1 MENQTGRLLV
11 FAFVLLAALASGFGA
26 IIITSSTTSDVTAEA
41 ATVVSP
47 NATGTNKNMTSN
59 SVIISLTEVANTV
72 NDIDFSSPLNN
83 TYNLGKPF
91 LVQYDNTTN
100 LEAADDKSYDL
111 KVTFAGFG
119 TINGIK
125 YMDDGVANMDIR
137 NNGIVYQNGIV
148 NMTTE
153 SEEKATMTFESIGQ
167 RNITTGILID
177 NGVLF
182 FNTNSTGELAFLN
195 NTVAVYK
202 DMIDERRGN
211 YTTIAWEWK

>member
-1 MENQTGRLLV
+1 MENQIGRLLV
-11 FAFVLLAALASGFGA
+11 FAFVLLAVISPGFGA
-26 IIITSSTTSDVTAEA
+26 TIITSSTTSDVTAEA
-41 ATVVSP
+41 TVST

-59 SVIISLTEVANTV
+59 SVTIPLTEVGNTV

-91 LVQYDNTTN
+91 LVQYDNTTS

-111 KVTFAGFG
+111 KITFAGFG
-119 TINGIK
+119 TINGVK

-148 NMTTE
+148 NMTSE

-167 RNITTGILID
+167 RNITTGILVD

-211 YTTIAWEWK
+211 YTTVAWEWK

>member
-1 MENQTGRLLV
+1 MEKQIGCLLV
-11 FAFVLLAALASGFGA
+11 LALVLLAASGFGA
-26 IIITSSTTSDVTAEA
+26 TILTTNTMSDATAEA
-41 ATVVSP
+41 TLSP
-47 NATGTNKNMTSN
+47 DSTGTNKNMTSN
-59 SVIISLTEVANTV
+59 SVATPLTELGNTI
-72 NDIDFSSPLNN
+72 NDIDFSSPLDNS
-83 TYNLGKPF
+83 YNLGKPF
-91 LVQYDNTTN
+91 LVQYDNTTS
-100 LEAADDKSYDL
+100 LESADDKSYDL

-119 TINGIK
+119 TIDGIK
-125 YMDDGVANMDIR
+125 YMDKGVANMDIR
-137 NNGIVYQNGIV
+137 NNGIVYQTGIV

-167 RNITTGILID
+167 RNITTGILLD

-211 YTTIAWEWK
+211 YTTVAWEWK

>member
-11 FAFVLLAALASGFGA
+11 LALVLLSASGFG
-26 IIITSSTTSDVTAEA
+26 TTILTTNTMSDVTAEA
-41 ATVVSP
+41 TLSP
-47 NATGTNKNMTSN
+47 NTTGMNKNITSN
-59 SVIISLTEVANTV
+59 SVAIPLTELGNTI
-72 NDIDFSSPLNN
+72 NDIDFSSPLDNS
-83 TYNLGKPF
+83 YNLGKPF
-91 LVQYDNTTN
+91 LVQYDNTTS
-100 LEAADDKSYDL
+100 LESADDKSYDL

-119 TINGIK
+119 TINGTK
-125 YMDDGVANMDIR
+125 YMDKGVANMDIR
-137 NNGIVYQNGIV
+137 NNGIVYQTGTV

-167 RNITTGILID
+167 RNITTGILLD

-195 NTVAVYK
+195 STIAVYK

-211 YTTIAWEWK
+211 YTTIAWKWK

>member
-11 FAFVLLAALASGFGA
+11 PALVLLAASGFGA
-26 IIITSSTTSDVTAEA
+26 TILTTNIMSDVTAEA
-41 ATVVSP
+41 TLSP
-47 NATGTNKNMTSN
+47 DTTGTNKNMTSN
-59 SVIISLTEVANTV
+59 SVAIPLTELGNTI
-72 NDIDFSSPLNN
+72 NDIDFSSPLDNS
-83 TYNLGKPF
+83 YNLGKPL
-91 LVQYDNTTN
+91 LVQYDNTTS
-100 LEAADDKSYDL
+100 LESADDKSYDL

-119 TINGIK
+119 TINGTK
-125 YMDDGVANMDIR
+125 YMDKGVANMDIR
-137 NNGIVYQNGIV
+137 NNGIVYQTGIV

-167 RNITTGILID
+167 RNITTGILLD

>member
-1 MENQTGRLLV
+1 MANQTGRLLLL
-11 FAFVLLAALASGFGA
+11 ALVLLSSSGFGVT
-26 IIITSSTTSDVTAEA
+26 ILITNTISNVTAEA
-41 ATVVSP
+41 TVSP
-47 NATGTNKNMTSN
+47 DTTPGTNKNSTSN
-59 SVIISLTEVANTV
+59 SSVAIPLTELGNTI
-72 NDIDFSSPLNN
+72 NDIDFSSPLDNS
-83 TYNLGKPF
+83 YNLGKPF
-91 LVQYDNTTN
+91 LVQYDNTTS

-119 TINGIK
+119 TINGTK
-125 YMDDGVANMDIR
+125 YTDRGVANMDIR
-137 NNGIVYQNGIV
+137 NNGIVYQTGTV

-167 RNITTGILID
+167 RNITTGILLD
-177 NGVLF
+177 NGILF
-182 FNTNSTGELAFLN
+182 FNTNSTGELASLS

>member
-11 FAFVLLAALASGFGA
+11 LALVLLAASGFGA
-26 IIITSSTTSDVTAEA
+26 TILTTNTMSDVTGEA
-41 ATVVSP
+41 TLSP
-47 NATGTNKNMTSN
+47 DTTGTNKNMTSN
-59 SVIISLTEVANTV
+59 SVAIPLTELGNTI
-72 NDIDFSSPLNN
+72 NDIDFSSPLDNS
-83 TYNLGKPF
+83 YNLGKPF
-91 LVQYDNTTN
+91 LVQYDNTTS
-100 LEAADDKSYDL
+100 LESSDDKPYDL
-111 KVTFAGFG
+111 KITFAGFG
-119 TINGIK
+119 TINGTK
-125 YMDDGVANMDIR
+125 YTDKGVANMDIR
-137 NNGIVYQNGIV
+137 SNGIIYQTGTV

-167 RNITTGILID
+167 RNITTGILLD

>member
-11 FAFVLLAALASGFGA
+11 LAFVLLAAIASGFGA
-26 IIITSSTTSDVTAEA
+26 IIITSSTMSDVTAEA
-41 ATVVSP
+41 TVSP

-59 SVIISLTEVANTV
+59 SVAIPLTEVGNTAD
-72 NDIDFSSPLNN
+72 DIDFSSPLNN
-83 TYNLGKPF
+83 SYNLGKPF
-91 LVQYDNTTN
+91 LVQYDNTTS

-119 TINGIK
+119 TVNGIQ

-137 NNGIVYQNGIV
+137 NNGIVYQNGTV

-177 NGVLF
+177 NGILF

>member
-1 MENQTGRLLV
+1 MENQTGCLLLLL
-11 FAFVLLAALASGFGA
+11 ALVLLTASGFGA
-26 IIITSSTTSDVTAEA
+26 TILTTNTMSDVTVE
-41 ATVVSP
+41 ATVSP
-47 NATGTNKNMTSN
+47 DTTGTNKNMTSN
-59 SVIISLTEVANTV
+59 GGVAIPLTELGNTI
-72 NDIDFSSPLNN
+72 NDIDFSSPLDNS
-83 TYNLGKPF
+83 YNLGKPF
-91 LVQYDNTTN
+91 LVQYDNTTS
-100 LEAADDKSYDL
+100 LESADDKSYDL

-119 TINGIK
+119 TINGTRYTDK
-125 YMDDGVANMDIR
+125 GVANMDIR
-137 NNGIVYQNGIV
+137 NNGIVYQTGTV

-167 RNITTGILID
+167 RNITTGILLD

-182 FNTNSTGELAFLN
+182 FNTNSTGQLAFLN

>member
-1 MENQTGRLLV
+1 MENQTGRLMV
-11 FAFVLLAALASGFGA
+11 FAFVLLAAIASGFGA
-26 IIITSSTTSDVTAEA
+26 IIITSSTTSDVTAD

-59 SVIISLTEVANTV
+59 GVTIPLTEVGNTV

-83 TYNLGKPF
+83 SYNLGKPF
-91 LVQYDNTTN
+91 LVQYDNTTS

-111 KVTFAGFG
+111 KITFAGFG
-119 TINGIK
+119 IVNGMK
-125 YMDDGVANMDIR
+125 YIDDGVANMDIR

-167 RNITTGILID
+167 RNITTGISLD

>member
-1 MENQTGRLLV
+1 MGNQIGRFLV
-11 FAFVLLAALASGFGA
+11 LALVVVLAAISPGFGA
-26 IIITSSTTSDVTAEA
+26 TILTTSTTSDVTAEA
-41 ATVVSP
+41 TVSP
-47 NATGTNKNMTSN
+47 DATGTNKDMTST
-59 SVIISLTEVANTV
+59 SIAITPAELGNTV

-83 TYNLGKPF
+83 SYNLGKPF
-91 LVQYDNTTN
+91 LVQYDNTTS
-100 LEAADDKSYDL
+100 LESADDKSYDL

-125 YMDDGVANMDIR
+125 YMDNGVANMDIR
-137 NNGIVYQNGIV
+137 NNGIVYQNGTV

-153 SEEKATMTFESIGQ
+153 SEEKVTMTFESIGQ
-167 RNITTGILID
+167 RNITTGILVD

>member
-1 MENQTGRLLV
+1 MV
-11 FAFVLLAALASGFGA
+11 FAFLLLAAIASGFGA
-26 IIITSSTTSDVTAEA
+26 IIITSSTTSDMTAD
-41 ATVVSP
+41 ATVASP

-59 SVIISLTEVANTV
+59 GVTIPLTEVGNTV

-83 TYNLGKPF
+83 SYNLGKPF

-111 KVTFAGFG
+111 KITFAGFG
-119 TINGIK
+119 TVNGIK
-125 YMDDGVANMDIR
+125 YIDDGVANMDIR

-167 RNITTGILID
+167 RNNTTGILLD

>member
-1 MENQTGRLLV
+1 MEKQIGCLLV
-11 FAFVLLAALASGFGA
+11 LALVLLAASGFGA
-26 IIITSSTTSDVTAEA
+26 TILTTNTMSDVTAEA
-41 ATVVSP
+41 TLSP
-47 NATGTNKNMTSN
+47 DSTGTNKNMTSN
-59 SVIISLTEVANTV
+59 SVATPLTELGNTI
-72 NDIDFSSPLNN
+72 NDIDFSSPLDNS
-83 TYNLGKPF
+83 YNLGKPF
-91 LVQYDNTTN
+91 LVQYDNTTS
-100 LEAADDKSYDL
+100 LESADDKSYDL

-119 TINGIK
+119 TIDGIK
-125 YMDDGVANMDIR
+125 YMDKGVANMDIR
-137 NNGIVYQNGIV
+137 NNGIVYQTGIV

-167 RNITTGILID
+167 RNITTGILLD

-211 YTTIAWEWK
+211 YTTVAWEWK

>member
-1 MENQTGRLLV
+1 MENQTGHLLLL
-11 FAFVLLAALASGFGA
+11 ALVLLAASGFGA
-26 IIITSSTTSDVTAEA
+26 TILTTNTMSDVAAEA
-41 ATVVSP
+41 TTVSP
-47 NATGTNKNMTSN
+47 DTTGTNKNMTSN
-59 SVIISLTEVANTV
+59 SVAIPLTELGNTV
-72 NDIDFSSPLNN
+72 NDIDFSSPLDNS
-83 TYNLGKPF
+83 YNLGKPF
-91 LVQYDNTTN
+91 LVQYDNTTS
-100 LEAADDKSYDL
+100 LESADDKSYDL

-119 TINGIK
+119 IINGTK
-125 YMDDGVANMDIR
+125 YTDKGVANMDIR
-137 NNGIVYQNGIV
+137 NNGIVYQTGTV

-167 RNITTGILID
+167 RNITTGILLD

>member
-1 MENQTGRLLV
+1 MENQTGHLLV
-11 FAFVLLAALASGFGA
+11 LTLVLLAASGFGA
-26 IIITSSTTSDVTAEA
+26 TILTTNTMSDVTVE
-41 ATVVSP
+41 ATVSP
-47 NATGTNKNMTSN
+47 DTTGTNKNMTSN
-59 SVIISLTEVANTV
+59 GGVAIPLTELGNTI
-72 NDIDFSSPLNN
+72 NDIDFSSPLDNS
-83 TYNLGKPF
+83 YNLGKPF
-91 LVQYDNTTN
+91 LVQYDNTTS
-100 LEAADDKSYDL
+100 LESADDKSYDL

-119 TINGIK
+119 TINGTRYTDK
-125 YMDDGVANMDIR
+125 GVANMDIR
-137 NNGIVYQNGIV
+137 NNGIVYQTGTV

-167 RNITTGILID
+167 RNITTGILLD

-182 FNTNSTGELAFLN
+182 FNTNSTGQLAFLN

>member
-1 MENQTGRLLV
+1 MENQTGHLLLL
-11 FAFVLLAALASGFGA
+11 ALVLLAASGFGA
-26 IIITSSTTSDVTAEA
+26 TILTTNTMSDVAAEA
-41 ATVVSP
+41 TVSP
-47 NATGTNKNMTSN
+47 DTTGTNKNITSN
-59 SVIISLTEVANTV
+59 SVAIPLTELGNTV
-72 NDIDFSSPLNN
+72 NDIDFSSPLDNS
-83 TYNLGKPF
+83 YNLGKPF
-91 LVQYDNTTN
+91 LVQYDNTTS
-100 LEAADDKSYDL
+100 LESADDKSYDL

-119 TINGIK
+119 IINGTK
-125 YMDDGVANMDIR
+125 YTDKGIANMDIR
-137 NNGIVYQNGIV
+137 NNGIVYQTGTL

-167 RNITTGILID
+167 RNITTGILLD

>member
-1 MENQTGRLLV
+1 MENQTGRLMV
-11 FAFVLLAALASGFGA
+11 FAFLLLAAIASGFGA
-26 IIITSSTTSDVTAEA
+26 IIITSSTTSDMTAD
-41 ATVVSP
+41 ATVASP

-59 SVIISLTEVANTV
+59 GVTIPLTEVGNTV

-83 TYNLGKPF
+83 SYNLGKPF

-111 KVTFAGFG
+111 KITFAGFG
-119 TINGIK
+119 TVNGIK
-125 YMDDGVANMDIR
+125 YIDDGVANMDIR

-167 RNITTGILID
+167 RNNTTGILLD

>member
-11 FAFVLLAALASGFGA
+11 LALVLLAASGFGA
-26 IIITSSTTSDVTAEA
+26 TILTTNTMSDVTAEA
-41 ATVVSP
+41 TLTP
-47 NATGTNKNMTSN
+47 DTTGTNKNMTSN
-59 SVIISLTEVANTV
+59 GSVAIPLTELGNTI
-72 NDIDFSSPLNN
+72 NDVDFGSPLDNS
-83 TYNLGKPF
+83 YNLGKPF
-91 LVQYDNTTN
+91 LVQYDNTTS
-100 LEAADDKSYDL
+100 LESADDKSYDL

-119 TINGIK
+119 TINGRK
-125 YMDDGVANMDIR
+125 YMDKGVANMDIR
-137 NNGIVYQNGIV
+137 NNGIIYQTGTV

-153 SEEKATMTFESIGQ
+153 SEEKATMTFESIGH
-167 RNITTGILID
+167 RNITTGILLD

-202 DMIDERRGN
+202 DMIDERQGN

>member
-1 MENQTGRLLV
+1 MANQTGRLLLL
-11 FAFVLLAALASGFGA
+11 ALVLLSTSGFGA
-26 IIITSSTTSDVTAEA
+26 TILIMDTIPNVTAEA
-41 ATVVSP
+41 TVSP
-47 NATGTNKNMTSN
+47 DTQGTNKNITSN
-59 SVIISLTEVANTV
+59 SSVAIPLTEFGNTI
-72 NDIDFSSPLNN
+72 NDIDFSSPLDNIH
-83 TYNLGKPF
+83 NLGKPF
-91 LVQYDNTTN
+91 LVQYDNTTS

-111 KVTFAGFG
+111 KVTFTGFG
-119 TINGIK
+119 TMNGTK
-125 YMDDGVANMDIR
+125 YTDKGVANMDIR
-137 NNGIVYQNGIV
+137 NNGIVYQTGTV

-167 RNITTGILID
+167 RNITTGILLD

-182 FNTNSTGELAFLN
+182 FNTTSTGELAFLK

>member
-1 MENQTGRLLV
+1 MENQTGCLLLLL
-11 FAFVLLAALASGFGA
+11 ALVLLSASGFGA
-26 IIITSSTTSDVTAEA
+26 TILTTNTMSDVTVE
-41 ATVVSP
+41 ATVSP
-47 NATGTNKNMTSN
+47 DTTGTNKNMTSN
-59 SVIISLTEVANTV
+59 GGVAIPLTELGNTI
-72 NDIDFSSPLNN
+72 NDIDFSSPLDNS
-83 TYNLGKPF
+83 YNLGKPF
-91 LVQYDNTTN
+91 LVQYDNTTS
-100 LEAADDKSYDL
+100 LESADDKSYDL

-119 TINGIK
+119 TINGTK
-125 YMDDGVANMDIR
+125 YVDKGVANMDIR
-137 NNGIVYQNGIV
+137 NNGIVYQTGTV

-153 SEEKATMTFESIGQ
+153 SEEKATMTFESIGH
-167 RNITTGILID
+167 RNITTGILVD

>member
-1 MENQTGRLLV
+1 MENQIGRFLV
-11 FAFVLLAALASGFGA
+11 LALVVVLAAISPGFGA
-26 IIITSSTTSDVTAEA
+26 TILTTSTTSDVTAEA
-41 ATVVSP
+41 TVSP
-47 NATGTNKNMTSN
+47 DATGTNKDMTSN
-59 SVIISLTEVANTV
+59 SIAITPAELGNTV

-83 TYNLGKPF
+83 SYNLGKPF
-91 LVQYDNTTN
+91 LVQYDNTTS
-100 LEAADDKSYDL
+100 LESADDKSYDL

-125 YMDDGVANMDIR
+125 YMDNGVANMDIR
-137 NNGIVYQNGIV
+137 NNGIVYQNGTV

-153 SEEKATMTFESIGQ
+153 SEEKVTMTFESIGQ
-167 RNITTGILID
+167 RNITTGILVD

>member
-1 MENQTGRLLV
+1 MEYQTGRLLV
-11 FAFVLLAALASGFGA
+11 LAFVLLAAIASGFGA
-26 IIITSSTTSDVTAEA
+26 IIITSSTMSDVTAEA
-41 ATVVSP
+41 TVSP

-59 SVIISLTEVANTV
+59 SVAIPLTEVGNTAD
-72 NDIDFSSPLNN
+72 DIDFSSPLNN
-83 TYNLGKPF
+83 SYNLGKPF
-91 LVQYDNTTN
+91 LVQYDNTTS

-119 TINGIK
+119 TVNGIQ

-137 NNGIVYQNGIV
+137 NNGIVYQNGTV

-177 NGVLF
+177 NGILF

>member
-1 MENQTGRLLV
+1 MANQTGRLLLL
-11 FAFVLLAALASGFGA
+11 ALVLLSSSGFGA
-26 IIITSSTTSDVTAEA
+26 TILITNTISNVTAEA
-41 ATVVSP
+41 TVSP
-47 NATGTNKNMTSN
+47 DTTPGTNKNSTSN
-59 SVIISLTEVANTV
+59 SSVAIPLTELGNTI
-72 NDIDFSSPLNN
+72 NDIDFSSPLDNS
-83 TYNLGKPF
+83 YNLGKPF
-91 LVQYDNTTN
+91 LVQYDNTTS

-119 TINGIK
+119 TINGTK
-125 YMDDGVANMDIR
+125 YMDRGVANMDIR
-137 NNGIVYQNGIV
+137 NNGIVYQTGTV

-167 RNITTGILID
+167 RNITTGILLD
-177 NGVLF
+177 NGILF
-182 FNTNSTGELAFLN
+182 FNTNSTGELASLS

>member
-1 MENQTGRLLV
+1 MENQTGHLLV
-11 FAFVLLAALASGFGA
+11 LTLVLLAASGFDA
-26 IIITSSTTSDVTAEA
+26 TILTTNTMSDVTAEA
-41 ATVVSP
+41 TVSP
-47 NATGTNKNMTSN
+47 DTTGTNKNMTSN
-59 SVIISLTEVANTV
+59 GGVAIPLTELGNTI
-72 NDIDFSSPLNN
+72 NDIDFSSPLDNS
-83 TYNLGKPF
+83 YNLGKPF
-91 LVQYDNTTN
+91 LVQYDNTTS

-119 TINGIK
+119 TINGTK
-125 YMDDGVANMDIR
+125 YMDKGVANMDIR
-137 NNGIVYQNGIV
+137 NNGIVYQTGTV

-153 SEEKATMTFESIGQ
+153 SEEKTTMTFESIGQ
-167 RNITTGILID
+167 RNITTGILLD

-211 YTTIAWEWK
+211 YTTIAWKWK

>member
-1 MENQTGRLLV
+1 MENQTRRLMV
-11 FAFVLLAALASGFGA
+11 FAFLLLAAIASGFGA
-26 IIITSSTTSDVTAEA
+26 IIITSSTTSDVTAD
-41 ATVVSP
+41 ATVASP
-47 NATGTNKNMTSN
+47 NATGTNKNMISN
-59 SVIISLTEVANTV
+59 SVTIPLTEVGNTV
-72 NDIDFSSPLNN
+72 NDIDFRSLLNN
-83 TYNLGKPF
+83 SYNLGKPF
-91 LVQYDNTTN
+91 LVQYDDTTN

-111 KVTFAGFG
+111 KITFAGFG
-119 TINGIK
+119 TVNGIK
-125 YMDDGVANMDIR
+125 YIDDGVANMDIR

-167 RNITTGILID
+167 RNNTTGILLD

>member
-11 FAFVLLAALASGFGA
+11 LALVLLAASGFGA
-26 IIITSSTTSDVTAEA
+26 TILTTNIMSDVTAEA
-41 ATVVSP
+41 TLSP
-47 NATGTNKNMTSN
+47 DTTGTNKNMTSN
-59 SVIISLTEVANTV
+59 SVTIPLTELGNTI
-72 NDIDFSSPLNN
+72 NDIDFSSPLDNS
-83 TYNLGKPF
+83 YNLGKPF
-91 LVQYDNTTN
+91 LVQYDNTTS
-100 LEAADDKSYDL
+100 LESADDKSYDL

-119 TINGIK
+119 TINGTK
-125 YMDDGVANMDIR
+125 YMDKGVANMDIR
-137 NNGIVYQNGIV
+137 NNGIVYQTGTV
-148 NMTTE
+148 DMTTE

-167 RNITTGILID
+167 RNITTGILLD